1 MTRKLKSMA
10 AGAAVA
16 ALLIVPAAADT
27 NWTSLPQ
34 KNFDVRNVKVEDLV
48 GTLTVNVKDNGPVT
62 LTVSG
67 AKDRVSGIDVSQHD
81 GRLIVTG
88 SGPETQSVWDWRNWF
103 NFSEH
108 AHNRPSDLVVKLV
121 VPKGSALNVED
132 MVGEASIGDTYGPL
146 RFEAAATR
154 ARIGKVSSAKV
165 SMDGTGRIDIA
176 EVQGPLDLDI
186 AGSGKV
192 AVGPAQKVK
201 ADIAGAGDATL
212 GAIANGLDLDIA
224 GSGDVTAASVHGP
237 VHIDIAGSGSVK
249 IANGEA
255 DPLHVDVMGSGNFT
269 FGGVAVN
276 PHISAL
282 GSGSVKLKSY
292 RGKLSSEGMANVKVG
307 E

>member
-1 MTRKLKSMA
+1 MTQKLKSMA

-27 NWTSLPQ
+27 NWLNLPQ
-34 KNFDVRNVKVEDLV
+34 KNFDVRTVKVEDLV
-48 GTLTVNVKDNGPVT
+48 GTLTVNVKPSGPVT
-62 LTVSG
+62 LNVSG
-67 AKDRVSGIDVSQHD
+67 AKDRVNGIEITQHD
-81 GRLIVTG
+81 GRLVVSG
-88 SGPETQSVWDWRNWF
+88 EGPEAHSVWDWRNWF
-103 NFSEH
+103 NFS
-108 AHNRPSDLVVKLV
+108 AHERNRPSDLVVKLV
-121 VPKGSALNVED
+121 VPKGAALNVED
-132 MVGEASIGDTYGPL
+132 MVGEATIGDTYGPL
-146 RFEAAATR
+146 HFEAAATK

-176 EVQGPLDLDI
+176 EVEGPLDLDI

-192 AVGPAQKVK
+192 AVGRTQKVK
-201 ADIAGAGDATL
+201 ADIAGAGDASL
-212 GAIANGLDLDIA
+212 GAIQNGLDLDIA
-224 GSGDVTAASVHGP
+224 GSGDVTAASVNGP

-249 IANGEA
+249 IASGEA
-255 DPLHVDVMGSGNFT
+255 NPLHVDIMGSGNFT
-269 FGGVAVN
+269 FGGVAVD